1 MIAFETFACANSSL
15 KIENRLIVISLVDVD
30 SIFGSL
36 ENDFDFFVVSLSVV
50 VQLAPQK
57 FQTELPCQ
65 LYTVQHNSK
74 VEKNAICT
82 KNVKFSAKNS
92 EKSVDLHYSSDT
104 CPVSL
109 MKFEC

>member
-50 VQLAPQK
+50 VQLAP
-57 FQTELPCQ
+57 
-65 LYTVQHNSK
+65 
-74 VEKNAICT
+74 
-82 KNVKFSAKNS
+82 
-92 EKSVDLHYSSDT
+92 
-104 CPVSL
+104 
-109 MKFEC
+109 